1 MYRKSPEYRRRE
13 TELYDKI
20 RNLSE
25 RFDQV
30 RAEGK
35 DTTEI
40 LKQLGVALEE
50 FYRFRRKFKE
60 GI

>member
-1 MYRKSPEYRRRE
+1 MYHKLPEYKKRE

-20 RNLSE
+20 RKLSE
-25 RFDQV
+25 EFD
-30 RAEGK
+30 RLCAEGK

-50 FYRFRRKFKE
+50 FYSFRRNFKE
-60 GI
+60 NI